1 MEDSRII
8 ALYQQRSEQAVAETE
23 KKYGTYCRKI
33 ACGLLQRLQDVE
45 ECLNDTWHAAWRR
58 IPPEQPRTL
67 SVFLGRITRNL
78 AISRFRLLTA
88 QKRNEGAATLLS
100 ELEDCIPAGETTEEA
115 FDRVQLGQVISH
127 WLESQK
133 AEDRALFLR
142 RYWYGES
149 LQALA
154 QAQGIPANRLAHKM
168 ARLRKSLRVALEE
181 EGVIL

>member
-1 MEDSRII
+1 M
-8 ALYQQRSEQAVAETE
+8 
-23 KKYGTYCRKI
+23 
-33 ACGLLQRLQDVE
+33 E

-78 AISRFRLLTA
+78 AISRFRALTA

-142 RYWYGES
+142 RYWFGDDIPTLAKTFS
-149 LQALA
+149 LSVSNTSVKLHRIRAKLKDY
-154 QAQGIPANRLAHKM
+154 LYK
-168 ARLRKSLRVALEE
+168 
-181 EGVIL
+181 EGFWL